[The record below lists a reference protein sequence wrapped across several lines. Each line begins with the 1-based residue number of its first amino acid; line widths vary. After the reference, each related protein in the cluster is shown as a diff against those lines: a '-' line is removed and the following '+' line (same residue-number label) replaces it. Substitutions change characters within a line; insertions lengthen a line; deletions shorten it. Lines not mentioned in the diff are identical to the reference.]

1 MMHSSTPLTFRGAV
15 KALFS
20 CFAKPSIWPE
30 EVDVISAT
38 AWLGGASEGNEDAFA
53 APHCHSQK
61 NAPEYVRSDT
71 SSPTIKEVK
80 GLFSDDIGREGS
92 ETGGTAQGKEVVK
105 AEKRREVDAIFAQAR
120 KSKSESGWKEAAVA
134 AIALSSY
141 WNGVVENIKKGRN
154 TLSLSEEEA
163 TFQKAYWIEKA
174 GVAKVKWLA
183 LRPFGNEWK
192 ARKDQADMI
201 MTMAMN
207 HVWPTVSKAMK
218 AFIEHPSEAR
228 MLDASASAFAATSA
242 FASASASVSATIY
255 SFSSDFA
262 SVFTSAS
269 ASASV
274 FAASAFAAAAFA
286 SSSSAA
292 AAASVSAS
300 TSVSACASFSASAF
314 AYDFASVSAFAA
326 AAAAA
331 STCSNIFLESAAEA
345 SNAEFFLKAIEASN
359 VSVLE
364 QSKKNPHWVTEAEK
378 ENIAWFV
385 H

>member
-1 MMHSSTPLTFRGAV
+1 MSSSNLISYLSDLIKKFITSFLLAVSINSSLLLAQVQNKQEETGIFRKDSNINPQLMMHSSTPLTFRGAV

-218 AFIEHPSEAR
+218 
-228 MLDASASAFAATSA
+228 
-242 FASASASVSATIY
+242 
-255 SFSSDFA
+255 
-262 SVFTSAS
+262 
-269 ASASV
+269 
-274 FAASAFAAAAFA
+274 
-286 SSSSAA
+286 
-292 AAASVSAS
+292 
-300 TSVSACASFSASAF
+300 
-314 AYDFASVSAFAA
+314 
-326 AAAAA
+326 
-331 STCSNIFLESAAEA
+331 
-345 SNAEFFLKAIEASN
+345 
-359 VSVLE
+359 
-364 QSKKNPHWVTEAEK
+364 
-378 ENIAWFV
+378 
-385 H
+385 